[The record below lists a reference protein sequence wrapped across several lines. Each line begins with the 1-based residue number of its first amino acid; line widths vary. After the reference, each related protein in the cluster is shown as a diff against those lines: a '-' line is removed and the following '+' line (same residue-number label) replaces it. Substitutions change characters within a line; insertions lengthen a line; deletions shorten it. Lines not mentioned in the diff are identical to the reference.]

1 MIGAIF
7 IMVSFCVLGIV
18 LGLLEGRHYIKEK
31 NIKNKT
37 LQNARK
43 KSFFR
48 ILRIFIE
55 TMTWTM
61 LLYMGTIYG
70 KYMNT
75 WIKLNLLENE
85 SWVFESMVSAILTT
99 AAYYIEDLIINTE
112 NILLRIL
119 EKIGIMLI
127 VGVVLIFIA
136 GVILEIELWESWV
149 IANCVIFG
157 ILLFIVT
164 ECKRKKRK

>member
-1 MIGAIF
+1 
-7 IMVSFCVLGIV
+7 
-18 LGLLEGRHYIKEK
+18 
-31 NIKNKT
+31 
-37 LQNARK
+37 
-43 KSFFR
+43 
-48 ILRIFIE
+48 
-55 TMTWTM
+55 M

-136 GVILEIELWESWV
+136 GVILEIELWESRV

-164 ECKRKKRK
+164 EYKRKKRK